1 MKIINRKD
9 FLLLPTGTIYKK
21 VSDDRGLMIKHDT
34 LPSGNDFFY
43 FDPLF
48 DGEISEEGECVPFT
62 INQLRD
68 GMFDYGD
75 MFLVLE
81 PSEAKYFA
89 NWLMTEVRGDN
100 DQD

>member
-1 MKIINRKD
+1 
-9 FLLLPTGTIYKK
+9 
-21 VSDDRGLMIKHDT
+21 MIKHDT
-34 LPSGNDFFY
+34 LPNGNDFFY

-62 INQLRD
+62 IHQLRD
-68 GMFDYGD
+68 GMFDYDD

-81 PSEAKYFA
+81 PSEAKCFA